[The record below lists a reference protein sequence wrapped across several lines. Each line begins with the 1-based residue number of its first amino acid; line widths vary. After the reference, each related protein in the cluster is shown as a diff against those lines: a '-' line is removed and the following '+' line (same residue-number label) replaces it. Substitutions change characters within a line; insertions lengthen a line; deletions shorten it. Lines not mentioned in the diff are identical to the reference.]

1 MSDYQ
6 LTDDPD
12 RVLCIATGQ
21 WVARGTW
28 MWTIYEAWQAA
39 GNLPLPVPPLYEPNT
54 PAHHRAIRDAA
65 WAWMASVV
73 QDRGYDSIESCASY
87 YNSSVARY
95 KAEARAMV
103 AWRDAVNQALE
114 AMVMNPPADVDT
126 WEEVQ
131 ALLPQPDT
139 FSWPPKVDLPLEGV
153 DPPIQ
158 IGA

>member
-1 MSDYQ
+1 MGEYQ
-6 LTDDPD
+6 LTEDPN
-12 RVLCIATGQ
+12 VLRRTDTGS
-21 WVARGTW
+21 
-28 MWTIYEAWQAA
+28 TIPRSHYLWPAEWLKT
-39 GNLPLPVPPLYEPNT
+39 NTPDPIPPPYEPNT

-73 QDRGYDSIESCASY
+73 KDRGYDSIESCTTY

-114 AMVMNPPADVDT
+114 ALVMNPPAGVDT

-139 FSWPPKVDLPLEGV
+139 FSWPPKVELPLEGAE
-153 DPPIQ
+153 PPIQ
-158 IGA
+158 IGV